1 VELDSPIQMAR
12 EARMESNWL
21 RTESQ
26 RSGWADPPLEDW
38 VEHSADRWGCDAGEM
53 KFEVVGG
60 ERSE

>member
-1 VELDSPIQMAR
+1 MDP
-12 EARMESNWL
+12 NWL

-38 VEHSADRWGCDAGEM
+38 VEHAADRWGWDAGEM
-53 KFEVVGG
+53 EFEVVGG